1 METDKNKSVFDDAPI
16 EGGASLKKFS
26 NDQVIVLQNV
36 KEIRTQEFTY
46 KDNSKKK
53 KKVYLMSDGTEYV
66 VPLTLHNK
74 LVACRKEYGQK
85 ITSCKVRIS
94 GSGLETRY
102 DVLPVI

>member
-1 METDKNKSVFDDAPI
+1 MENKSIFDEMPV

-26 NDQVIVLQNV
+26 NDQVIVLQMV
-36 KEIRTQEFTY
+36 KEAKTQEFTY
-46 KDNSKKK
+46 KDGVKKK
-53 KKVYLMSDGTEYV
+53 KKLYVMVDGTEYI
-66 VPLTLHNK
+66 VPMTLHNK

-85 ITSCKVRIS
+85 ISAVKVKIT